1 MVDKAELK
9 YKFDKT
15 KHGAAKFTTERPHI
29 VWGSCLAVLVG
40 VSVTENVLTGKVDN
54 LTTEN
59 TAAVQQELRQEF
71 AALAAKPDD
80 QEAQREF
87 LYNLFRAEDLSERQT
102 QDKLREFEKNYQSHH
117 DVLGYKIGHIGDLRE
132 SRAEV
137 GTEDIK
143 ALADHNRPKSTDE
156 KIAGRISNVI
166 LFSLWALMIF
176 NVRDRMRVAAKNKPR
191 NPKYKH

>member
-1 MVDKAELK
+1 MVDKAGLK

-15 KHGAAKFTTERPHI
+15 KHSAAKVVVERP
-29 VWGSCLAVLVG
+29 GLVLG
-40 VSVTENVLTGKVDN
+40 GCFAALIGLSVTETALTGKIDD

-80 QEAQREF
+80 REAQREF

-102 QDKLREFEKNYQSHH
+102 RDKLREFEKNYQRHH
-117 DVLGYKIGHIGDLRE
+117 HVLGYKIGHIGDLRE

-137 GTEDIK
+137 GAEDIRV
-143 ALADHNRPKSTDE
+143 LAEHNRPKSTDE
-156 KIAGRISNVI
+156 KIVGAIHN
-166 LFSLWALMIF
+166 MIF
-176 NVRDRMRVAAKNKPR
+176 LPLWMLLVFSGMSGIRAAAKNKPR